1 MSPSFN
7 SIYPKPAAQGADRRA
22 DKGAE
27 TGTRAAAPVCF
38 RHPGE
43 ELRILYISH
52 CLPHPPDKGDRIR
65 AYHQVRALSRRH
77 HVHLLALCD
86 DPSPRLGA
94 LAQMCERVEVF
105 PLGRTAGSLRAAAA
119 ALGSRPL
126 SLAYFDSRPLK
137 ARLAALAREG
147 RFDVVVAYSSS
158 MAPYAEMLPAVPR
171 VLDMV
176 DIDSAK
182 WAQYARFAA
191 LPKRP
196 VYALEAR
203 RLRAYEA
210 AVSRRFE
217 RILVAT
223 ANEQAQLVAF
233 APEAPVATIP
243 NGVDFDFFRPLD
255 LPKSKN
261 PTLVFTGQMDYF
273 ANVDGVVHF
282 ARAVL
287 PRLRERFADLE
298 LLVVGRSPSVEV
310 RALGELPGVHVT
322 GAVGDVRPFL
332 ARAWAFVAPLRIAQG
347 VQNKV
352 LEAMASEVPVV
363 ATDRVLDGLAEG
375 RFEAGEDLLVGADDE
390 EMAEAV
396 AALVADPGLRGR
408 LAAGARQ
415 RLAAAYD
422 WEDNLKH
429 FEQLVEQVAAE
440 AAPARRRTQTSPGE
454 ILSA

>member
-1 MSPSFN
+1 MSPSSKSSQPN
-7 SIYPKPAAQGADRRA
+7 SPAQGAQP
-22 DKGAE
+22 GA
-27 TGTRAAAPVCF
+27 TPVHF
-38 RHPGE
+38 RHPSE
-43 ELRILYISH
+43 ELSVLYISH

-65 AYHQVRALSRRH
+65 AYHQIRALSRRH
-77 HVHLLALCD
+77 RVHLLAMCD

-94 LAQMCERVEVF
+94 LSQMCERVEVF
-105 PLGRTAGSLRAAAA
+105 PLSRTAGSLKA
-119 ALGSRPL
+119 ALAAMGRRPL
-126 SLAYFDSRPLK
+126 SLAYFESRALK
-137 ARLAALAREG
+137 ARLATLAREG

-158 MAPYAEMLPAVPR
+158 MAPYAEMLPATPR

-176 DIDSAK
+176 DVDSAK

-196 VYALEAR
+196 IYALEAG

-223 ANEQAQLVAF
+223 ANEQAQLLAF

-255 LPKSKN
+255 LPKSKH

-282 ARAVL
+282 AREVL
-287 PRLRERFADLE
+287 PRLRERFPDLE

-310 RALGELPGVHVT
+310 RALGDQPGVHVT

-352 LEAMASEVPVV
+352 LEAMASELPVV
-363 ATDRVLDGLAEG
+363 ATDRVLAGLAEG
-375 RFEAGEDLLVGADDE
+375 GFTAGEDLLAASDDQ
-390 EMAEAV
+390 EMVEAV
-396 AALVADPGLRGR
+396 SALVADSQLRQS
-408 LAAGARQ
+408 LAAAARQ

-422 WEDNLKH
+422 WEDNLKR
-429 FEQLVEQVAAE
+429 FEQLVEQVAA
-440 AAPARRRTQTSPGE
+440 AAPARRRAQTSPGE